1 MKKQLILAIG
11 ALLVLGT
18 AVATNRDEDGTHAAV
33 AAATTQTVAST
44 ELSPQA
50 AARVVSLWKDHANT
64 AASTPLA
71 RPL

>member
-1 MKKQLILAIG
+1 MKKQFILGIG

-18 AVATNRDEDGTHAAV
+18 AVATNRNEVVQHAT
-33 AAATTQTVAST
+33 ATTQTAAST
-44 ELSPQA
+44 ELSLQA
-50 AARVVSLWKDHANT
+50 AARVVSLWKDHANA